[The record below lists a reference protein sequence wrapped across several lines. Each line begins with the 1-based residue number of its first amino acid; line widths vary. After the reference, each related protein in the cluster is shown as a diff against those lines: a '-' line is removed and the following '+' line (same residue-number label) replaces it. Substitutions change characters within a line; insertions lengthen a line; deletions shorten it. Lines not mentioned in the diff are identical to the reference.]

1 LPLIVLAAVGAFA
14 ASTIMRT
21 LIHNPQPQK
30 RTRETRQHM
39 RQIKELRKIK
49 EEYLKAQGSE
59 DHEKRNA
66 ANC

>member
-1 LPLIVLAAVGAFA
+1 
-14 ASTIMRT
+14 
-21 LIHNPQPQK
+21 
-30 RTRETRQHM
+30 M